1 MNPTIRT
8 LGRLA
13 VAALSLASIS
23 YVVHG
28 PAVLTAALL
37 VAGAALAVPRLVEL
51 AITTSRAPSRRP

>member
-13 VAALSLASIS
+13 VTALALASIS

-28 PAVLTAALL
+28 PAVLTTVLL
-37 VAGAALAVPRLVEL
+37 VAGVAMAVPRVVEL
-51 AITTSRAPSRRP
+51 AVTTSRARSPRP